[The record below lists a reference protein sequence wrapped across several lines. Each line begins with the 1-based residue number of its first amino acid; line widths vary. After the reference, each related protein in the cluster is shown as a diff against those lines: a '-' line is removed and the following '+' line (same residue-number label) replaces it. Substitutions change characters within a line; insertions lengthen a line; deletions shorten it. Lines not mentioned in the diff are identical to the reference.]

1 MPYIIDNLRADHK
14 KSAFSCGHASLD
26 NYIKKQASQDIKRQI
41 SAVFV
46 MTEADQD
53 TEIIGYYTLIC
64 DNIDHDCVPD
74 DIKKKMPSYD
84 TLPVTL
90 LGRLA
95 VSKDKQRQGIGE
107 KLLLDALKKSFDVS
121 KTMVGSIAVV
131 VDPIDMQ
138 ARSFYAQYGFILL
151 PDRGRMFL
159 PMNTIKQ
166 LF

>member
-1 MPYIIDNLRADHK
+1 L
-14 KSAFSCGHASLD
+14 
-26 NYIKKQASQDIKRQI
+26 
-41 SAVFV
+41 
-46 MTEADQD
+46 T
-53 TEIIGYYTLIC
+53 IC

-84 TLPVTL
+84 TLPVIL

-95 VSKDKQRQGIGE
+95 VSKNKQRQGIGE